1 MKMAS
6 SLNFPLLDLFVCLVL
21 VQLLTPCSAQFC
33 VIGPPGP
40 ILAMLGEDAD
50 LPCHLS
56 PKMSAETME
65 LMWVRSSLREVVY
78 EYANGKEVE
87 ENQMAE
93 YQGRTSILRDGITEG
108 KATLRIYDVTASD
121 SGRYLCYFQDENF
134 YEKAMVELEVAALG
148 SDCHI
153 EMKGHEDGG
162 IHLDCMSTG
171 WYPRPEIQWIDAKG
185 TDMPAV
191 PGPLE
196 LDGAGLYAV
205 AASVIVKDD
214 SEDEVSCIIRNPLL
228 RQEKSARISIA
239 DPFFWRARPWIVALA
254 GTLPVLLLLLAGAAY
269 FLWKQ
274 QQVIERVQAEKE
286 EERWARE
293 YLQRI
298 LSKFRFPEGSTMAR
312 YLCLKLLHDTSGS
325 FHCRCGLKS
334 LDYDEWK
341 MALFQAADV
350 ILDPDTANPNLLVS
364 EDQRSLQWVDQR
376 QNLPDNPNRF
386 DSHYSVLGCE
396 SFTSGRHFW
405 EVEVG
410 DRKNWHVGVCME
422 NVERKYSICRA
433 PKNGFWTM
441 ELSNGEDYQA
451 LTHFRTKLTIANPP
465 QRVGVFLDYEIGEV
479 SFYNAVDG
487 SHIYTFPQTSFSGPL
502 CPIFG
507 ISTLDPTALTICPAL
522 T

>member
-6 SLNFPLLDLFVCLVL
+6 SLDFPLLDLFVCLVL
-21 VQLLTPCSAQFC
+21 VQLLTPCSAQFS

-40 ILAMLGEDAD
+40 ILAMVGEDAD

-93 YQGRTSILRDGITEG
+93 YRGRTSILRDGITEG
-108 KATLRIYDVTASD
+108 KATLRIYGVRVSD
-121 SGRYLCYFQDENF
+121 SGNYLCYFQDENF
-134 YEKAMVELEVAALG
+134 YEKAMVELKVAALG

-254 GTLPVLLLLLAGAAY
+254 GILPVLLLLLAGAAY

-286 EERWARE
+286 EERWARG
-293 YLQRI
+293 YLQHI
-298 LSKFRFPEGSTMAR
+298 LR
-312 YLCLKLLHDTSGS
+312 
-325 FHCRCGLKS
+325 GLKS

-341 MALFQAADV
+341 VALFQAADV

-376 QNLPDNPNRF
+376 QNLPDKRKRF
-386 DSHYSVLGCE
+386 NSHYSVLGCE

-465 QRVGVFLDYEIGEV
+465 QRVGVFLDYESGEV

>member
-6 SLNFPLLDLFVCLVL
+6 SIDFPLLHLFACLVL
-21 VQLLTPCSAQFC
+21 VQLLTPCSAQFS

-40 ILAMLGEDAD
+40 ILAMVGEDAD

-93 YQGRTSILRDGITEG
+93 YRGRTSILRDGITEG

-121 SGRYLCYFQDENF
+121 SGNYLCYFQDENF

-196 LDGAGLYAV
+196 LDGA
-205 AASVIVKDD
+205 
-214 SEDEVSCIIRNPLL
+214 
-228 RQEKSARISIA
+228 

-274 QQVIERVQAEKE
+274 QQVIEREQAEKE
-286 EERWARE
+286 EERRE
-293 YLQRI
+293 RGCLQRI
-298 LSKFRFPEGSTMAR
+298 LR
-312 YLCLKLLHDTSGS
+312 
-325 FHCRCGLKS
+325 GLKS

-364 EDQRSLQWVDQR
+364 EDQRSLQWVYQR
-376 QNLPDNPNRF
+376 QNLPDNPKRF

-422 NVERKYSICRA
+422 NVERKYSIYRA
-433 PKNGFWTM
+433 PRNGFWTM

-451 LTHFRTKLTIANPP
+451 LTYFRTKLTIANPP
-465 QRVGVFLDYEIGEV
+465 QRVGVFLDYENGEV
-479 SFYNAVDG
+479 SLYNAVDG